1 MIHLKEAVVVEGKY
15 DKITLENVIDALIIP
30 VGGFSIFKDKER
42 CELLRVLSQ
51 KEGIIVL
58 TDSDSAGQMIRAH
71 LKNICAGGK
80 VTHVYVPTLR
90 GKEKRK
96 RRAGKE
102 GLLGVE
108 GMSEEVL
115 LEAFRQSGVLADSVQ
130 KKRTPVTKT
139 QLYGL
144 GLSGGV
150 NSRQERE
157 ELCAYLRLPT
167 KISANAFLDIINAL
181 YGLEEFEKK
190 VTAWRQD
197 RDKK

>member
-1 MIHLKEAVVVEGKY
+1 MIHVKEAVVVEGKY
-15 DKITLENVIDALIIP
+15 DKITLENVIDAVIIP

-58 TDSDSAGQMIRAH
+58 TDSDSAGQMIRSH
-71 LKNICAGGK
+71 LKKVCTGGK

-96 RRAGKE
+96 RQAGKE

-108 GMSEEVL
+108 GMSEDVL
-115 LEAFRQSGVLADSVQ
+115 LEAFRQSGVLADSIE
-130 KKRTPVTKT
+130 KKRTPVTKM
-139 QLYGL
+139 QLYGM

-157 ELCAYLRLPT
+157 ELCAHLRLPT
-167 KISANAFLDIINAL
+167 KISANAFLDMMNAL
-181 YGLEEFEKK
+181 YGLEEFEK
-190 VTAWRQD
+190 VVSAWRQD
-197 RDKK
+197 KDKK